1 MLIILGSQDYPA
13 PYYQEY
19 MYSWYY
25 PFCHFWLHEHSW
37 PIKLSD
43 VTEES
48 PDALGIKYNTK
59 VICAELDLTEC
70 FRDGFQKPH
79 QKILLDFITHTR
91 LERYP
96 SAVSQLC
103 IEFLGSI
110 AIGQSKEYVIPIC
123 TAFIACKNEY

>member
-1 MLIILGSQDYPA
+1 MLILLASQDYPA
-13 PYYQEY
+13 LNYPY
-19 MYSWYY
+19 
-25 PFCHFWLHEHSW
+25 CRFWLHEQGW

-48 PDALGIKYNTK
+48 LDALGIKYNTE

-79 QKILLDFITHTR
+79 QKVFLDFLTHTR

-96 SAVSQLC
+96 PAVSQLC

-110 AIGQSKEYVIPIC
+110 AIGQPKECVIPISNG
-123 TAFIACKNEY
+123 FIVCKNEY